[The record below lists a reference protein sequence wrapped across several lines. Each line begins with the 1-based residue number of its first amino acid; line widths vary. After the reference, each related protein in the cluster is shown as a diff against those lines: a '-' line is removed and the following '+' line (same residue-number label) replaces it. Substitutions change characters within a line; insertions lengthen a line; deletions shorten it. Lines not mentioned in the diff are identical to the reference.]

1 MSGYQKKRTKNG
13 RIIMAVCGVLLL
25 LYLGGQLWGFANIKL
40 RTEQVEEDTL
50 YDFVRTEGL
59 VFRSEEVISKA
70 TSGVMVYNCAD
81 GEEVAMDQEVA
92 AVYKDSTVSMVNNQL
107 DQLRQELASLNKA
120 QTVKATR
127 YSAVANLSNQI
138 NDQAGKIVDFAAGRH
153 GGRHRRTRRRSLTS
167 PAQPQKDCAGAG
179 GILLR
184 AHCRAECPD
193 CVSGKDQGK
202 AARRFHR
209 RTQGRIFL

>member
-138 NDQAGKIVDFAAGRH
+138 NDQAGKIVDFAQDGMVE
-153 GGRHRRTRRRSLTS
+153 
-167 PAQPQKDCAGAG
+167 
-179 GILLR
+179 GICNWLER
-184 AHCRAECPD
+184 
-193 CVSGKDQGK
+193 
-202 AARRFHR
+202 
-209 RTQGRIFL
+209 

>member
-25 LYLGGQLWGFANIKL
+25 FYLGGQLWGFANIKL

-153 GGRHRRTRRRSLTS
+153 GGRHRRTEGGADQ

-184 AHCRAECPD
+184 AHCRAECQIAYLEKTKEKQRG
-193 CVSGKDQGK
+193 VS
-202 AARRFHR
+202 HR